1 MGMDI
6 NRLNELRDYV
16 GGNGVVIRDGYLVYS
31 WGSQSQRN
39 DIASAVKP
47 FYSHFL
53 LEAVDSGL
61 LTSIDQ
67 RINTFETCVNNINA
81 NLNYKDR
88 SITFK
93 QLANQISCYGVREN
107 PGACFDYNDYNMALF
122 FDTLFLKVYGATY
135 STVDSN
141 VLNQRLGNLL
151 QFQDNPT
158 FLGTGLNF
166 QMGRMNI
173 STRDLA
179 RFGLLYM
186 RNGNWNGQQ
195 LIRQQDAVMAVT
207 SPLPL
212 SIPRT
217 TATVAQMCHG
227 QRTIGSTTIP
237 DDQTDHNGGY
247 SFAWWLNGVN
257 RVGSRNW
264 PRAPLDTYA
273 ALGFGA
279 TRSLVVMPDLDIV
292 VAWNNPYRSSN
303 VFVDRAF
310 DYINRSAVVREINQ
324 PQINTHYLK
333 DKNGNYQFFI
343 GGYPFYPASPFSP
356 YGSTGDINWIEN
368 LEYSRLRG
376 YNMVRGLGSGDGWV
390 EPPINDDYPF
400 RRSNVC
406 CAFDGGNKFD
416 LSQLNEAFFQDIGL
430 ALTAAESKGL
440 TVINEFFGVS
450 GPFGCNPGSSCFTNF
465 SNNFWH
471 SRNSIGGANWV
482 DKTQA
487 RQDFFN
493 PRGSLHAVQE
503 RALNRYLE
511 VVCDHPNVIHQPV
524 NEIHQYTGMENAD
537 EFEDWIR
544 DKIRNPTYCGANAVV
559 LLNNEISANFGIDRT
574 GYQGITIH
582 APHRSNGAF
591 PNGFSVDQMIST
603 MRDIYGRNKFI
614 GFDVDVGRIPAVD
627 DYRKGAWTALT
638 TGSGGFIVLYYQH
651 RDPTQSPRRGV
662 VDADLPHLANFLRT
676 KQIKPWE
683 MDPTQTTL
691 VRSGTAT
698 LLVDTNN
705 KKVLTYLRNGGTI
718 QLDLG
723 QFQGSLNVEW
733 YNPREGT
740 IDRTTTISGGSVLSF
755 TPPSQTSSDWV
766 LYITPSTQQRCSDN
780 TPYNQ
785 CSSNKPLYCDNGN
798 LVSRCGSPQTCG
810 CPQNIPVC
818 NLDGTCSGTQNQPPT
833 ATITLPTQTTFIIN
847 TQINYNGQGS
857 DQENQP
863 LTYTWTYDIIG
874 DTSPEFPLPPGQS
887 GTFTPTIL
895 VRNQSTIYTLKLVVR
910 DTQGA
915 TGTAMKNLTIN
926 PGASQ
931 SCTQLGGLCCT
942 AGQSC
947 NGNIVSGTGCTS
959 NLCCVGTCTTP
970 PANHPCCVPLI
981 TTGFWGNWEVDET
994 RNFGNGDQSGTW
1006 GWMQNNAHAATWMR
1020 GITTTG
1026 YKQVT
1031 LSMDIR
1037 FHHID
1042 SFSDGAGGTHLFGL
1056 SAVCG
1061 AHACDRSATI
1071 EQRLVRLDF
1080 SRPGRNGVRMTLY
1093 NGDIGWRQE
1102 TAVDFNINNVWSL
1115 ETWNHIEV
1123 DARIT
1128 GTDLTIKVTYN
1139 NDPTKS
1145 ITKTIRNIRS
1155 GDVGWK
1161 DIYVGNMDR
1170 RCPPDHLEGLCQS
1183 FKIDF
1188 RDITWSG
1195 SL

>member
-1 MGMDI
+1 MKKGLIIYLLFSILIFQILVLNSVDAQVFPGTTWQTKTPAEMGMDV

-53 LEAVDSGL
+53 FEAVDSGL

-67 RINTFETCVNNINA
+67 RINTFETCVNNINS

-107 PGACFDYNDYNMALF
+107 PGTCFDYNDYNMALF
-122 FDTLFLKVYGATY
+122 FDTLFLRVYGATY
-135 STVDSN
+135 SNVDSN
-141 VLNQRLGNLL
+141 VLSQRLGSVL

-158 FLGTGLNF
+158 FLGTGQNF

-173 STRDLA
+173 SVRDFA

-186 RNGNWNGQQ
+186 RDGRWNNQQ

-207 SPLPL
+207 SPLSL

-217 TATVAQMCHG
+217 TAVAAQMCPG
-227 QRTIGSTTIP
+227 QRSIGSTVIP
-237 DDQTDHNGGY
+237 DDQTDHRGSY
-247 SFAWWLNGVN
+247 SFAWWVNGID
-257 RVGSRNW
+257 RDGARNW
-264 PRAPLDTYA
+264 PRSPLDTYA
-273 ALGFGA
+273 ALGLGA
-279 TRSLVVMPDLDIV
+279 TRSLVVMPGLDIV
-292 VAWNNPYRSSN
+292 VAWNNPYRTDN
-303 VFVDRAF
+303 VWTDRAF
-310 DYINRSAVVREINQ
+310 DYINRSAVIRNINAEQ
-324 PQINTHYLK
+324 TNTHYLK
-333 DKNGNYQFFI
+333 DKDGNPQFFI
-343 GGYPFYPASPFSP
+343 GGYPFYPSSLFSP
-356 YGSTGDINWIEN
+356 EGAAGDINWVEN
-368 LEYSRLRG
+368 LEYSRARN
-376 YNMVRGLGSGDGWV
+376 YNLVRLLGIADGWV
-390 EPPINDDYPF
+390 EPPVDNTNYPF
-400 RRSNVC
+400 RRSSVC

-416 LSQLNEAFFQDIGL
+416 LNQLNDAYFQSLDS
-430 ALTAAESKGL
+430 ALTTAESKGQ
-440 TVINEFFGVS
+440 TVIAEFFGVS
-450 GPFGCNPGSSCFTNF
+450 GPFGCDPGQSCFTNF

-471 SRNSIGGANWV
+471 SRNSLGGANWN

-487 RQDFFN
+487 RLDFFN
-493 PRGSLHAVQE
+493 PSGSLHAVQE

-559 LLNNEISANFGIDRT
+559 LLNNEISANFGIERT

-683 MDPTQTTL
+683 MDPPQTTL

-785 CSSNKPLYCDNGN
+785 CSSNKPLYCSNGN

-810 CPQNIPVC
+810 CPALLTCQPDGSCQAPPSTIVIPDQADWR
-818 NLDGTCSGTQNQPPT
+818 DGGTV
-833 ATITLPTQTTFIIN
+833 LSK
-847 TQINYNGQGS
+847 GVQGS
-857 DQENQP
+857 WDYRMEGALSP
-863 LTYTWTYDIIG
+863 ATVIKKGSTYYLYYI
-874 DTSPEFPLPPGQS
+874 
-887 GTFTPTIL
+887 
-895 VRNQSTIYTLKLVVR
+895 
-910 DTQGA
+910 
-915 TGTAMKNLTIN
+915 
-926 PGASQ
+926 
-931 SCTQLGGLCCT
+931 
-942 AGQSC
+942 
-947 NGNIVSGTGCTS
+947 
-959 NLCCVGTCTTP
+959 
-970 PANHPCCVPLI
+970 
-981 TTGFWGNWEVDET
+981 
-994 RNFGNGDQSGTW
+994 
-1006 GWMQNNAHAATWMR
+1006 AA
-1020 GITTTG
+1020 
-1026 YKQVT
+1026 
-1031 LSMDIR
+1031 
-1037 FHHID
+1037 
-1042 SFSDGAGGTHLFGL
+1042 
-1056 SAVCG
+1056 
-1061 AHACDRSATI
+1061 
-1071 EQRLVRLDF
+1071 
-1080 SRPGRNGVRMTLY
+1080 
-1093 NGDIGWRQE
+1093 
-1102 TAVDFNINNVWSL
+1102 
-1115 ETWNHIEV
+1115 
-1123 DARIT
+1123 
-1128 GTDLTIKVTYN
+1128 
-1139 NDPTKS
+1139 
-1145 ITKTIRNIRS
+1145 
-1155 GDVGWK
+1155 
-1161 DIYVGNMDR
+1161 
-1170 RCPPDHLEGLCQS
+1170 
-1183 FKIDF
+1183 
-1188 RDITWSG
+1188 SG
-1195 SL
+1195 SRSCRPHWDNGP